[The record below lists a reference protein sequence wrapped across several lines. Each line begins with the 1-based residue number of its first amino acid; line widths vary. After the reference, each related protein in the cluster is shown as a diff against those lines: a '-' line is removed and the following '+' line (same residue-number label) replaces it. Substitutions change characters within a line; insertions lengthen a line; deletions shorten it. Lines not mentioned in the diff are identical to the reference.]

1 MKTYKSTTSE
11 RQLFIYQQ
19 LTAGRHIQK
28 SQLAKQ
34 FTVDAR
40 TIQRDFANLRAFI
53 DEYLPEYTLN
63 YDRQNNSYWLFAN
76 GIGLNKAQCL
86 CLIKIL
92 TASRALPKDQ
102 LIELSN
108 RLLKILD
115 EKDAQ
120 KVKQL
125 ISSEQSTYQPLRNL
139 QNKDL
144 MNLIWN
150 FSEYTLL
157 HRTIRI
163 DYRNQAG
170 HIKAHTIIPLALT
183 FSDNYFYLIGYT
195 NTYKKNI
202 IYRLDRIIDYHIS
215 QKSIPQSE
223 WQAHQ
228 WNEGLTKKKLQ
239 LMYPGKNVKILFEYR
254 GVVEAALDKFPLS
267 KIVQPK
273 TDQQPAIIEVE
284 TYDTGAMM
292 WLLSQKDMVTVLEPE
307 WFQEQMITT
316 LQKMLSN
323 YQ

>member
-28 SQLAKQ
+28 LQLAKQ

-63 YDRQNNSYWLFAN
+63 YDRQNNSYWLSAN

-125 ISSEQSTYQPLRNL
+125 ISNEQSTYQPLRNL

-157 HRTIRI
+157 HRTI
-163 DYRNQAG
+163 
-170 HIKAHTIIPLALT
+170 
-183 FSDNYFYLIGYT
+183 LIGYT
-195 NTYKKNI
+195 NTYQKNI

-223 WQAHQ
+223 WQSHQ
-228 WNEGLTKKKLQ
+228 WNEGLIKKKLQ

-307 WFQEQMITT
+307 WFQKQMITT

>member
-1 MKTYKSTTSE
+1 MAFLPRLKSRASGLIAFSE

-34 FTVDAR
+34 FAVDAR

-63 YDRQNNSYWLFAN
+63 YDRQNNSYWLSAN

-150 FSEYTLL
+150 FSNILSCIEPFASTTAIRLAISKRTLL
-157 HRTIRI
+157 FRWH
-163 DYRNQAG
+163 
-170 HIKAHTIIPLALT
+170 
-183 FSDNYFYLIGYT
+183 
-195 NTYKKNI
+195 
-202 IYRLDRIIDYHIS
+202 
-215 QKSIPQSE
+215 
-223 WQAHQ
+223 
-228 WNEGLTKKKLQ
+228 
-239 LMYPGKNVKILFEYR
+239 
-254 GVVEAALDKFPLS
+254 
-267 KIVQPK
+267 
-273 TDQQPAIIEVE
+273 
-284 TYDTGAMM
+284 
-292 WLLSQKDMVTVLEPE
+292 
-307 WFQEQMITT
+307 
-316 LQKMLSN
+316 
-323 YQ
+323 